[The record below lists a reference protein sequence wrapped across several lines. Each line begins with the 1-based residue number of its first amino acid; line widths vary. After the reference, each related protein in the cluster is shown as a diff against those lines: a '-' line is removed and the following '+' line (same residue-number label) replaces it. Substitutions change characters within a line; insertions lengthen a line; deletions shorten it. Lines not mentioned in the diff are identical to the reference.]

1 MTANTLV
8 TAFVKSYIVWWAGFD
23 MDGSVNRVLIRHC
36 IMAVSRPKPMQHFF
50 VLSYP
55 SITILIYFAITAAT
69 QLFVEAARARRFCSK
84 GG

>member
-8 TAFVKSYIVWWAGFD
+8 TAVVKSYIVWWAGFD

-36 IMAVSRPKPMQHFF
+36 IMAVSRPKPMKHFF
-50 VLSYP
+50 ALSCHCV
-55 SITILIYFAITAAT
+55 IVVKKFAITAAT
-69 QLFVEAARARRFCSK
+69 QLFVEAALARRSCSK